1 MYNARQNWRTLPLVP
16 LAPPGHIHQK
26 VVTLQRFSWK
36 WQFKR
41 TFINTLQVRRQ
52 KMFNRNA
59 IMIYNFHKCNCKYRN
74 FYVKTNRSKKWIN
87 ISYVDTTQFHIDFAC
102 FQHVTVTRHPQ
113 IWLIPA
119 KCLRLWLSPLSSWAC
134 CWPVQGVTRHHRRRG
149 GRGRLPVKYY
159 TGYLSPPT
167 PQTVLWIFCQ

>member
-41 TFINTLQVRRQ
+41 TFITTLQVRRQ

-59 IMIYNFHKCNCKYRN
+59 IMIYNFYKCNCKYRN

-87 ISYVDTTQFHIDFAC
+87 ISYVDTTQFHM

-119 KCLRLWLSPLSSWAC
+119 KCLRLRLSPLSSL
-134 CWPVQGVTRHHRRRG
+134 GVLASAGGHQTPLTWRRG
-149 GRGRLPVKYY
+149 GDWGRVACEILP
-159 TGYLSPPT
+159 GLSSSPPS
-167 PQTVLWIFCQ
+167 VCSEHCQ

>member
-1 MYNARQNWRTLPLVP
+1 MSVVSLKGHSSWSTYCRCFVSRSNCDRILFSEKCSGGILQRWTAHTAMHIKIKIGEHYPRLPG
-16 LAPPGHIHQK
+16 APPGHIHQK

-41 TFINTLQVRRQ
+41 TFITTLQVRRQ

-87 ISYVDTTQFHIDFAC
+87 ISYVDTTLFHIDFATSL
-102 FQHVTVTRHPQ
+102 VSNM
-113 IWLIPA
+113 W
-119 KCLRLWLSPLSSWAC
+119 RLQDTHKSD
-134 CWPVQGVTRHHRRRG
+134 
-149 GRGRLPVKYY
+149 
-159 TGYLSPPT
+159 
-167 PQTVLWIFCQ
+167 